1 VVGLRVVAE
10 GVERAEQ
17 YAHLIEMDCDLVQG
31 HYYAASMTP
40 EDFTAQLRKAREA
53 RKDFEELVL

>member
-1 VVGLRVVAE
+1 
-10 GVERAEQ
+10 
-17 YAHLIEMDCDLVQG
+17 
-31 HYYAASMTP
+31 MTP